1 MIGYSNQI
9 LWSYGLYSK
18 QRGPRSGSTLHNKF
32 DYRRKKIAFLHAD
45 A

>member
-1 MIGYSNQI
+1 MIGNSNQTM
-9 LWSYGLYSK
+9 WSYCLYSK
-18 QRGPRSGSTLHNKF
+18 LRGPRSGPTLHNEF